1 MTLWDITK
9 ENNMQEIQIHYN
21 LLRIAKD
28 IEVNIDIGNLT
39 KNQLKRVV
47 KQVENGY
54 ATSGDATTSYISRS
68 ILREYD
74 IPHFIVGNE
83 SNSYLAWKGIPT
95 DHPIFNEIEG
105 ALAITKLSP
114 PEGGGHY
121 RDTWDLNIRRLER
134 VILERP
140 TIGNADLQYIDYIV
154 RNKIHA
160 VGRIKLAKDHKV
172 NGLLEKLPDMTEFPI
187 VLGREEYSYAL
198 PYEQTDRDEDE
209 YYA

>member
-1 MTLWDITK
+1 MR
-9 ENNMQEIQIHYN
+9 EINIHHN
-21 LLRIAKD
+21 LLKVAKNITVNVD
-28 IEVNIDIGNLT
+28 IENLT

-105 ALAITKLSP
+105 AVAITKLSP
-114 PEGGGHY
+114 PEGSGHY

-134 VILERP
+134 VLLERP
-140 TIGNADLQYIDYIV
+140 TIGHADLQYIDYMV

-160 VGRIKLAKDHKV
+160 VGRIKLDKDHKV
-172 NGLLEKLPDMTEFPI
+172 NELLKKLPDMTEFPI
-187 VLGREEYSYAL
+187 VLGREEYSYTL
-198 PYEQTDRDEDE
+198 PYEQTDHDEDE